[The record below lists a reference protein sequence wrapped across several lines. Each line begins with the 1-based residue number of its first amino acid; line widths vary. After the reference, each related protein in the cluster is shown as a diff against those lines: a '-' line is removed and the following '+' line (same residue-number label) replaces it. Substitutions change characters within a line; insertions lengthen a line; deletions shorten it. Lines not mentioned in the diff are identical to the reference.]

1 MTGHYADI
9 ASDLSAFHRID
20 DPEAMPLWRYI
31 AFAHRLGAYGGVM
44 THELAPSAETL
55 TQTQNSTPD
64 ASTMDIGGKAV
75 PFVGTDTPPEVV
87 AQLQRQALAARYGV
101 DASAVQTV
109 STDRLIAELGA

>member
-44 THELAPSAETL
+44 THELAPRAEATAQAPAPASSAVE
-55 TQTQNSTPD
+55 
-64 ASTMDIGGKAV
+64 IGGKTV